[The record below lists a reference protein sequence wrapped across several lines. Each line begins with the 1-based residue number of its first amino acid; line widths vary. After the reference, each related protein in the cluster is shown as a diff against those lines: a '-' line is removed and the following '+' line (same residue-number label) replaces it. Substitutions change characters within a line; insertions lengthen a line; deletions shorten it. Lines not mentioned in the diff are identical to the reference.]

1 MSKNIAL
8 NMNRDFRRVYSRG
21 KSIVSPILVTY
32 IIPNRM
38 SVNRV
43 GITASKKIGNAVKRN
58 RAKRIIRAAFNQIKD
73 SLNNEYDIV
82 FVARGSTVSSS
93 SNKVYNV
100 MNKHLKKIQRP

>member
-21 KSIVSPILVTY
+21 QSAVSPILVTY
-32 IIPNRM
+32 ITPNRM

-73 SLNNEYDIV
+73 GLNNGYDIV

-93 SNKVYNV
+93 SNKVYNA
-100 MNKHLKKIQRP
+100 MNKHLKKIQKS